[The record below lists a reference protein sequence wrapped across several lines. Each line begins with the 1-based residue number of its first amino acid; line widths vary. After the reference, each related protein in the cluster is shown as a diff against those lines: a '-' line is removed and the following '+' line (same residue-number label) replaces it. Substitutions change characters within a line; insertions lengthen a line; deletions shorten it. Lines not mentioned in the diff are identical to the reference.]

1 MGERV
6 SPPRIKF
13 LPPRWTVGPS
23 VAIAANSFM
32 PPLHASSSPLGCC
45 LYVFLSWLVTWWDA
59 PMPHPRPVLAWRI
72 CPAQNTSQHSQH
84 SQHSQPKFAYVS
96 LFHDTTHDA
105 RPPQH
110 VSLFSRT
117 HTHTHTY
124 EQVFPSTTRTMF
136 RATSSAARRTIVG
149 TPSVK
154 VPYVASQSD
163 HHRILGA
170 SWGCGANAWDACTMV
185 TGPALVLHSKHSMR
199 VYIQGRPVHKRHSSF
214 SFPCQLQSRRPPLR
228 HLLPATPRSVWA
240 STVSAAL
247 GAWYVVWVCVLCVCV
262 APPWKHA

>member
-1 MGERV
+1 MH
-6 SPPRIKF
+6 
-13 LPPRWTVGPS
+13 LPPPLVVVSTFSFPGWSLGGMHPCRIPAPS
-23 VAIAANSFM
+23 
-32 PPLHASSSPLGCC
+32 LLGG
-45 LYVFLSWLVTWWDA
+45 FA
-59 PMPHPRPVLAWRI
+59 
-72 CPAQNTSQHSQH
+72 
-84 SQHSQPKFAYVS
+84 QPKTPANTANTANTANPNLPTSVCSTTRHTTPAPHSMS
-96 LFHDTTHDA
+96 LFFPA
-105 RPPQH
+105 
-110 VSLFSRT
+110 